1 MIEPTDEMR
10 RDFRAAMERRSR
22 EAVAA
27 GEPFGGDAIL
37 NAGLAAVLALVER
50 ERCMELRGHVWHPL
64 GERNQPLP
72 LSVGRIQSYCGRV
85 ERPHAGHVWVTEPGR
100 WCPGDEVR
108 P

>member
-10 RDFRAAMERRSR
+10 AAFRAAIDARAAL
-22 EAVAA
+22 AVDR
-27 GEPFGGDAIL
+27 GEPFGGHVIL
-37 NAGLAAVLALVER
+37 DAGLTAVLAIVAR
-50 ERCMELRGHVWHPL
+50 ERCMERRGHVWHPL
-64 GERNQPLP
+64 AKRDQPLP